1 MREGA
6 GQKRRALIARLAG
19 VTSVAS
25 LVVAQSFS
33 LRLHQGP
40 VCRRR
45 IVPLAGLVQLT
56 KGMAVKRIVLA
67 AVSAA
72 GALLVL
78 TGCGGSSTPTG
89 TAAALL
95 GKAGATSD
103 GPAYIVTSS
112 DADAVCNNGAAE
124 ADGAVQLHGGASD
137 TVNVCVFPSNDQLE
151 SDLQAG
157 QYAAGSDV
165 IQVGQTT
172 LVFVSGN
179 TSDDSTS
186 GFVTSMGESVA
197 GGMQIASKVGGTV
210 IPAS

>member
-1 MREGA
+1 M
-6 GQKRRALIARLAG
+6 
-19 VTSVAS
+19 
-25 LVVAQSFS
+25 
-33 LRLHQGP
+33 
-40 VCRRR
+40 
-45 IVPLAGLVQLT
+45 
-56 KGMAVKRIVLA
+56 
-67 AVSAA
+67 
-72 GALLVL
+72 
-78 TGCGGSSTPTG
+78 
-89 TAAALL
+89 
-95 GKAGATSD
+95 
-103 GPAYIVTSS
+103 TSS

-124 ADGAVQLHGGASD
+124 ADGTVQLHGGASD